1 MILRKRL
8 LRASRD
14 NPVRWGAG
22 RRLRVSCC
30 GNLWWT
36 MGPQVESGV
45 HLARG
50 ETKHHDSI
58 GAGYTDLGGWRERLS

>member
-1 MILRKRL
+1 MILRKQL

-14 NPVRWGAG
+14 NPVPRG
-22 RRLRVSCC
+22 RGGGRGSLYC

-36 MGPQVESGV
+36 MCPKWKVVCILLG
-45 HLARG
+45 G

-58 GAGYTDLGGWRERLS
+58 GAGYTDLGCWRERLS